1 MALRHVR
8 IPQCVN
14 VAWRL
19 TAADP
24 DTGGSFNYSAP
35 THPTRASTPRLRC
48 SASTE
53 LKPSFD

>member
-24 DTGGSFNYSAP
+24 TAGGSFNYSGLP
-35 THPTRASTPRLRC
+35 TTASTPWLRS

-53 LKPSFD
+53 LKLSFD